1 MPRNDDQQSNLYSS
15 YKIHCTCKV
24 RIEITLSGA
33 MSFVSDVSERLIS
46 DENFLKGAKLWINAT
61 QVI

>member
-1 MPRNDDQQSNLYSS
+1 MPRNDDHQSNLYSS

-46 DENFLKGAKLWINAT
+46 DKKFLKGANYG
-61 QVI
+61 